1 MRKYEEIYDQ
11 LYSQIEAG
19 HLLPGARLPS
29 VRTLSRQFGVSK
41 STILQA
47 LDKLEKG
54 HLIYAIE
61 KSGFYVLEH
70 APQKKPASHQLYDFK
85 TASPAWHAFPYQDF
99 QQCLHQSIAVYKE
112 ELFAYGT
119 PQGLRPL
126 IEEARRLL
134 ADVQVFCKEEQIH
147 ITAGVQQALFVLSQ
161 MPFPNQGTCI
171 LVEEPTYHYYLE
183 MLRMYKMP
191 VVGIRRGLQGVDLDE
206 LEQLFKSGRI
216 KFFYTMPRYH
226 NPLGASYS
234 KKQMQAILSLAEAH
248 QVFIVEDDFLADFE
262 YRPRIDPMHAMDVN
276 ENVIYLKSLSKIIF
290 PGLRTGFAV
299 LPDVLAGTFQKHKHL
314 LDLDSSMVSQ
324 AGLAIYLKSGM
335 FEKHKKRIVQVYQQK
350 AKILHEALQ
359 LHMPEFERAADLAM
373 HTHVK
378 LPPQV
383 NVRALEASCRDKGIL
398 IESADAHF
406 VQKPEKLLKLNVSN
420 IREERIEEGIQLL
433 AAELFSA
440 KNRYP

>member
-29 VRTLSRQFGVSK
+29 VRTLSRQYGVSK

-70 APQKKPASHQLYDFK
+70 APQKKPASRKLYDFM

-99 QQCLHQSIAVYKE
+99 QQCLHQAIAVYKE

-119 PQGLRPL
+119 PQGLHPL

-216 KFFYTMPRYH
+216 KFFYTMPRFH
-226 NPLGASYS
+226 NPLGTSYS
-234 KKQMQAILSLAEAH
+234 KKQMQAILSLAETY

-262 YRPRIDPMHAMDVN
+262 YRPRIDPMYALDVN

-299 LPDVLAGTFQKHKHL
+299 LPNALASTFQKHKHL

-335 FEKHKKRIVQVYQQK
+335 FEKHRKRIVQAYQRK
-350 AKILHEALQ
+350 AKVLHEALQ
-359 LHMPEFERAADLAM
+359 VQMPEFDKAADLAM

-378 LPPQV
+378 LPPQI
-383 NVRALEASCRDKGIL
+383 NVRALGDSCRDKGIL
-398 IESADAHF
+398 IESAEAHF

-420 IREERIEEGIQLL
+420 IREELIEEGIQLL

-440 KNRYP
+440 KNRYV